1 MVFHILSCTM
11 AFCGWKISRISPVI
25 DFLISVKYQHSWYS
39 PLEGYFTDITNKSHY
54 LQARGP
60 GVAVK
65 QYSQSFTYKKDFTNI
80 WFLSLYRSWN
90 REMLEANVVMDLWFW
105 GRHKLEPCGSEV
117 MCARPRPSIVAAQWA
132 YIALGDW

>member
-1 MVFHILSCTM
+1 MAIKKELFIIFITKALFQVSAAWSVRSISTIQTIGRTRRFCTQIFKNYCLVFHILSCTM

-54 LQARGP
+54 LQVGGP

-65 QYSQSFTYKKDFTNI
+65 QYSQSFTYKKRFYKYLI
-80 WFLSLYRSWN
+80 L
-90 REMLEANVVMDLWFW
+90 
-105 GRHKLEPCGSEV
+105 K
-117 MCARPRPSIVAAQWA
+117 SI
-132 YIALGDW
+132 